1 MLATLVTAGLLSS
14 GAILVSASPSSAARD
29 NPCMDAANYLST
41 LGWFQDTAFDFL
53 YILAAW
59 ETADHYYLPSGQE
72 VWSADVSG
80 SGNYQQVYTLSDY
93 NYKVSRARYNSDNA
107 QNNIAIFMDTNSV
120 CP

>member
-1 MLATLVTAGLLSS
+1 
-14 GAILVSASPSSAARD
+14 
-29 NPCMDAANYLST
+29 MDAANYLST

-93 NYKVSRARYNSDNA
+93 NYKVSRARYNSDNS
-107 QNNIAIFMDTNSV
+107 QNNIAIFMYELGLPMTSTLPIIV
-120 CP
+120 EARCSS